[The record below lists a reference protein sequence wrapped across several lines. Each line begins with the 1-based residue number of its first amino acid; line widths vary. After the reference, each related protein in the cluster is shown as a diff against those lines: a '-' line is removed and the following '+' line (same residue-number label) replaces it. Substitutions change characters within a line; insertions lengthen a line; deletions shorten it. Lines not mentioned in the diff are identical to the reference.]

1 MDLAASSVIMRRV
14 YGTMVLLPL
23 VFAVWYDQKTAGFV
37 LMFLALFMG
46 IEAKRI
52 TKMPTITGYLV
63 AGLILAQ
70 SMPLWLIDRPS
81 AAVIVFALFG
91 AATVF
96 FEVKKLT
103 VAIFIGLLSVCLGYA
118 SFLLSQPSGHVM
130 LIALAAIISA
140 CDIAAYFVGKR
151 VGGPKLWQQVS
162 PNKTV
167 SGSVGGLVAAIGV
180 TMVLG
185 DIFGI
190 ADKRDALIAGVS
202 FGILAQAG
210 DLLESAIKRCL
221 SVKDSGSI
229 LLGHGGVLDRFDG
242 YIFVVPAF
250 YLYFFGM

>member
-1 MDLAASSVIMRRV
+1 MDLAASSGTMRRV

-23 VFAVWYDQKTAGFV
+23 VFAVWYDQKIAGFV
-37 LMFLALFMG
+37 LMCPALFMG
-46 IEAKRI
+46 LEAKRI
-52 TKMPTITGYLV
+52 TKMPAMTGYLV

-81 AAVIVFALFG
+81 SVVIGLALFG
-91 AATVF
+91 AATVL
-96 FEVKKLT
+96 FELKKLK
-103 VAIFIGLLSVCLGYA
+103 VAIFIGLVSICLGYT
-118 SFLLSQPSGHVM
+118 SFLLSKPSGHIM
-130 LIALAAIISA
+130 LVALAAIISSS
-140 CDIAAYFVGKR
+140 DIAAYFVGKR
-151 VGGPKLWQQVS
+151 IGGPKLWQQVS

-180 TMVLG
+180 TIVLG
-185 DIFGI
+185 DIFEI
-190 ADKRDALIAGVS
+190 ADTRDALIAGVS
-202 FGILAQAG
+202 LGILAQAG

-229 LLGHGGVLDRFDG
+229 LLGHGGMLDRFDG